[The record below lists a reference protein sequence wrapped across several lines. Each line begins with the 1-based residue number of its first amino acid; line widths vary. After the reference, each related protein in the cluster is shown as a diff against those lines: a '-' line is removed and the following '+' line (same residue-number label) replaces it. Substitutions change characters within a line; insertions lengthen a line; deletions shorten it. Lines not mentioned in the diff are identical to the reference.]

1 MQPPDANNPRFSI
14 VFPARNEDQR
24 IQKTLKTY
32 AQFFE
37 QQRVTE
43 IEMIVVANNC
53 TDRTEEVVREMSKG
67 IPYIRLISHGQ
78 PGKGRAILEG
88 FRQSRAETVLF
99 CDADGSTDP
108 SDVLRLLQLAS
119 KGEWDCA
126 IGSRWL
132 PQSNVP
138 IPQPLR
144 RRIASRMFNLAVRI
158 ILGLPFKD
166 TQCGAKAFNRRALEV
181 VVQKVTSE
189 GYQFDCD
196 VLWQL
201 KKAGLRVVE
210 VPVTWRDSGGSGI
223 RVGRDGTKMLTS
235 LFKIRFK
242 S

>member
-1 MQPPDANNPRFSI
+1 MQPSDATRPRFSI
-14 VFPARNEDQR
+14 VLPARNEEQR
-24 IQKTLKTY
+24 IRKTLESYSQYLAGHGASGT
-32 AQFFE
+32 
-37 QQRVTE
+37 
-43 IEMIVVANNC
+43 EMIVVANNC

-88 FRQSRAETVLF
+88 FRQSRGETVLF

-108 SDVLRLLQLAS
+108 ADVLRLLQMAS
-119 KGEWDCA
+119 GGEWDCA